1 MFFSTKEFHEFVVTD
16 APMLDAGTR
25 TYVRNTCN
33 RLYGTLSPTRKQA
46 AAILAAARK
55 AIIAR
60 EYDAVVYGTRMEYG
74 RPVMYSFNTGKF
86 LRPWH
91 VVPKLR
97 DFRPPQGDYGV
108 GVEVEYG
115 FRSRAVAS
123 ATVMHIKNWKY
134 IAVDAEGGTHG
145 VETTFAPVLYSK
157 LNKKS
162 QCFRYLDYLASSNDV
177 IEHDPTMQVGTHVNV
192 SAHTRL
198 DGNRCDSVA
207 STIRHSLTRETQIRF
222 FGRPRPYGCGV
233 VRGTVSGHNYIEWK
247 LFNSTTDS
255 KKLREYINVAVSLT
269 KLVESDAAITT
280 ASVIEACERGLLG
293 RVK

>member
-16 APMLDAGTR
+16 APMRYAETGSYLRD
-25 TYVRNTCN
+25 TCN
-33 RLYGTLSPTRKQA
+33 RLYGTRSLTRKQA

-60 EYDAVVYGTRMEYG
+60 EPYVVVHGTRTEHG
-74 RPVMYSFNTGKF
+74 LPVTYSFNAGKF
-86 LRPWH
+86 IRPWH

-115 FRSRAVAS
+115 FRSHAAAS
-123 ATVMHIKNWKY
+123 TTVMHIKNWKY
-134 IAVDAEGGTHG
+134 IAVDAEGGTYG

-177 IEHDPTMQVGTHVNV
+177 IEHDPTARVGTHVNV

-198 DGNRCDSVA
+198 DGNRCESVA
-207 STIRHSLTRETQIRF
+207 STIRHSLTQEAQIRF

-233 VRGTVSGHNYIEWK
+233 VRDTVSGHNYIEWK

-280 ASVIEACERGLLG
+280 VSVIEACERGLLG